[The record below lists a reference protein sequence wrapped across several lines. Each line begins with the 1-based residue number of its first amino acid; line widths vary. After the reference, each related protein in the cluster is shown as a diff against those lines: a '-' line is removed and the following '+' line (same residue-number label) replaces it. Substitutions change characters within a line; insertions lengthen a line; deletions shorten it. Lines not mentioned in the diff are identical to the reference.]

1 MRSVLITGASGGI
14 GSACAELF
22 AQNGYNV
29 MMCYNTNEKA
39 ANDAR
44 ERLASQGYNV
54 VTCRLDVRSEDD
66 ARRAVAL
73 CEYKFGG
80 LDVLVNNA
88 GISQIKVLS
97 DITSEDWDKMF
108 DVNVK
113 GAFNVTKAALPVL
126 RAHGGCIVNIS
137 SMWGISGASCEVHY
151 SASKASLIGFTKA
164 LAKEE
169 APNFVRVNCV
179 APGFILTE
187 MNASLSPDT
196 VAEIIEKTPL
206 GRSGTGLDVAHA
218 VLFLSSHQA
227 SFITGQT
234 LCVDGGYTI

>member
-14 GSACAELF
+14 GNACAELF

-44 ERLASQGYNV
+44 ERLVSQGYNV

-126 RAHGGCIVNIS
+126 RAHGGSIVNVS

-187 MNASLSPDT
+187 MNAFLSPDT

-206 GRSGTGLDVAHA
+206 GRSGIGLDVAHA
-218 VLFLSSHQA
+218 VLFLSSYQA